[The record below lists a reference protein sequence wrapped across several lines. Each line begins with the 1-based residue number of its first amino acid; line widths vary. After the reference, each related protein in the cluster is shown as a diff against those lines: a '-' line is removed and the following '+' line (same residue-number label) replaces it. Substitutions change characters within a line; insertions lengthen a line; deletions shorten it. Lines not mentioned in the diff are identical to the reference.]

1 MNTGRRQLL
10 VVCMYGAA
18 CVHWHGALC
27 ISEGNPPARVA
38 RPSGAPLGGERLR
51 LRGGSSEAAD
61 DVDAIDFEAAL
72 RAARQSQR
80 AGESEETTMA
90 AVESALQNEV
100 PFCPLKTLPQAGG
113 YLAIAWMSEMQAKLA
128 VHEAVTMPGWEVR
141 REGIRALEFNADT
154 SLPPW
159 LTELAQR
166 LRTAFGH
173 PPNAC
178 ELHALEPGHS
188 LPARTL
194 IEHKSGDP
202 PATVACVS
210 LTGSGLL
217 GLSQGELAPEQGAGQ
232 PARLVLQPGSCMLL
246 QGEAARDLQV
256 QVSAEERHILL
267 IFRLQDQ
274 HQSQPRS

>member
-1 MNTGRRQLL
+1 
-10 VVCMYGAA
+10 
-18 CVHWHGALC
+18 
-27 ISEGNPPARVA
+27 
-38 RPSGAPLGGERLR
+38 
-51 LRGGSSEAAD
+51 
-61 DVDAIDFEAAL
+61 
-72 RAARQSQR
+72 
-80 AGESEETTMA
+80 MA

-100 PFCPLKTLPQAGG
+100 PFAPLKTLPLAGG
-113 YLAIAWMSEMQAKLA
+113 SLASAWLSEMQTKLA

-141 REGIRALEFNADT
+141 REGFRALACNAGT

-159 LTELAQR
+159 LEELAQR

-194 IEHKSGDP
+194 IGYESGAS

-217 GLSQGELAPEQGAGQ
+217 GLSRGGDKATISL
-232 PARLVLQPGSCMLL
+232 PAGSCLLL
-246 QGEAARDLQV
+246 QGEAARELQV
-256 QVSAEERHILL
+256 EVGAEERHILL
-267 IFRLQDQ
+267 IFWLQDR
-274 HQSQPRS
+274 HQSQPRN